1 MNFVVRFNKWN
12 HDIMSK
18 PACLPL
24 NLGNT
29 LTRNHI
35 TTWGSLTNRECLP
48 GENGA
53 RRALEWMG
61 MLKVWLVF
69 RYEIS
74 DLFLPETT
82 M

>member
-1 MNFVVRFNKWN
+1 MFNKWN
-12 HDIMSK
+12 RDIISK
-18 PACLPL
+18 PRPPL

-35 TTWGSLTNRECLP
+35 TSWGGLTNREWLP

-61 MLKVWLVF
+61 TLRRSVTFMSIEGDIKPLVP
-69 RYEIS
+69 R
-74 DLFLPETT
+74 DLV
-82 M
+82 